1 MFEYINE
8 TIKNYKG
15 LYLLNKKYQKITK
28 QDIEEQENKVYKL
41 STLKTFY
48 NSEEFN
54 LKVEQEKIS
63 LREMKNIIAV
73 AYISKIETKN
83 NLGYRGF
90 STNDL
95 LQYRKEFYN
104 SFVIDYNDEI
114 KGDFKIKTIK

>member
-1 MFEYINE
+1 MVEYIKQ
-8 TIKNYKG
+8 TIKNYIG

-28 QDIEEQENKVYKL
+28 KDIDEQENKVYKL
-41 STLKTFY
+41 STLKGFY
-48 NSEEFN
+48 NSEEFDS
-54 LKVEQEKIS
+54 KVDQEQVT
-63 LREMKNIIAV
+63 LREMKNLIAV

-104 SFVIDYNDEI
+104 SFVIEYNDLQENNS
-114 KGDFKIKTIK
+114 KIKTIK